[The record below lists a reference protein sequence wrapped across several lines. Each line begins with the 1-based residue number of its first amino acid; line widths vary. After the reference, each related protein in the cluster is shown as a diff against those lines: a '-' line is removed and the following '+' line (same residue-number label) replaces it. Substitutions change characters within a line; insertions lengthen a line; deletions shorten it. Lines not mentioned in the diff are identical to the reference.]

1 MENTVELVYLKYQ
14 YPDYH
19 GYIKVISPNDI
30 LTLISQIHGYIEVL
44 SLPHQ
49 IRDIKVWLY
58 LIMVKVI
65 YDQKKNPIDVI

>member
-19 GYIKVISPNDI
+19 GYIKVISPNHI
-30 LTLISQIHGYIEVL
+30 LTLISQMHGYIEVL

-49 IRDIKVWLY
+49 IRDIKV
-58 LIMVKVI
+58 
-65 YDQKKNPIDVI
+65 